1 MARFK
6 VEPDYWGGLYYW
18 SSLQH
23 FQQAIEKAGTLD
35 QKKIRDIMAKEK
47 FDTAL
52 GPFWYDENRYF
63 VNHRPGCEADRAA
76 SVPQARVAEEVEV
89 NRERGCK
96 K

>member
-1 MARFK
+1 

-35 QKKIRDIMAKEK
+35 QKKIRDIMATEK

-52 GPFWYDENRYF
+52 GPFWYDKDRYF
-63 VNHRPGCEADRAA
+63 VNHPGSDRSVAKGRVRSHRPWC
-76 SVPQARVAEEVEV
+76 
-89 NRERGCK
+89 
-96 K
+96 